1 MYTATFLE
9 EEVPSHCLLLESNIF
24 NIAKGEGG
32 RRTRLGAE
40 KPSGFFCSQSS
51 KARGMTGNM
60 QMEWPNFKGK
70 AVKKHL
76 KLCKDIREPPHISYE
91 RLLAMQPWW

>member
-24 NIAKGEGG
+24 NIAKGGG
-32 RRTRLGAE
+32 GGGEELDWE
-40 KPSGFFCSQSS
+40 QKNPS

-60 QMEWPNFKGK
+60 QM
-70 AVKKHL
+70 
-76 KLCKDIREPPHISYE
+76 
-91 RLLAMQPWW
+91 